1 MLKIENPSKPNIMT
15 FEPTGQKF
23 SIYVNNNSN
32 TFTAWFH
39 VNDYYSHNGR
49 KLSQRSYKT
58 FKRREDAIT
67 WATRICELLPKKDV
81 GKNKKIEE
89 IVKSGKTFNHK
100 EFQRLVAETLLM
112 FESSQFI
119 TSYNVMEAM
128 GLVTENKT
136 WNDAIYRACS
146 SIRLHNKKYGVKTV
160 DCGKPSKDFSLGG
173 KGKRPSQ
180 IFRVLGQI

>member
-1 MLKIENPSKPNIMT
+1 MLKIENPSKPNILT
-15 FEPTGQKF
+15 FEKTGQKF
-23 SIYVNNNSN
+23 SVYPNNNTN
-32 TFTAWFH
+32 KFAVWFH
-39 VNDYYSHNGR
+39 VNDYHTQDGKR
-49 KLSQRSYKT
+49 LPQRSYKT
-58 FKRREDAIT
+58 FQSREEAIT

-89 IVKSGKTFNHK
+89 IVKTGKIFDRK
-100 EFQRLVAETLLM
+100 QFQRLVAETLLM

-128 GLVTENKT
+128 GLVTENKE
-136 WNDAIYRACS
+136 WNDPIYRACS
-146 SIRLHNKKYGVKTV
+146 SIRQNNKKYGVKTV
-160 DCGKPSKDFSLGG
+160 DCGKPNKDFSLGG